1 MKTFFAALASVAVAS
16 YPKNNQVTF
25 NIAASDAEPW
35 SQEAIYSV
43 VVLSETD
50 APYLHYQQTVN
61 GGSDTWAS
69 NQCVL
74 QWTMFKNWSND
85 ASLHQY
91 MFNYIRSDSTGGSKT
106 HTVSCGETA
115 NTEATGISNNRS
127 STTSGCTD
135 AWYNDSTGV
144 QGAAIGASTST
155 VAGFRYLTTGNAG
168 IDLAMGDSVT
178 LQHGF
183 SSYVTPASTVTPTHV
198 TVGPEVSFV
207 ISDSAVALTLSAAA
221 AAVAALAF

>member
-25 NIAASDAEPW
+25 NIAATDSETW
-35 SQEAIYSV
+35 SQEAVYSV

-50 APYLHYQQTVN
+50 FPYLHFQHTVN
-61 GGSDTWAS
+61 GGSDTWAA

-85 ASLHQY
+85 ASTNQY
-91 MFNYIRSDSTGGSKT
+91 MFNYIRSDSTGGSLT
-106 HTVSCGETA
+106 SNVSCGDSAT
-115 NTEATGISNNRS
+115 TDATGIANNRS
-127 STTSGCTD
+127 QTTTGCTD
-135 AWYNDSTGV
+135 AWIADTTGV
-144 QGAAIGASTST
+144 MGAATGASTS
-155 VAGFRYLTTGNAG
+155 VIAGYRYLVSGTSA
-168 IDLAMGDSVT
+168 IDLAMGDTCT

-183 SSYVTPASTVTPTHV
+183 SSYTTPASTVAPTHV
-198 TVGPEVSFV
+198 VAGPEVSFV